1 MIIIFSVGYKPFF
14 HAIRGQIQVLSKL
27 VEQTPPTLQLNP
39 TPIDTSPVSEE
50 QLSPVPQEI
59 RTSDKES
66 PERDLDKLKEAKP
79 SECTVS

>member
-1 MIIIFSVGYKPFF
+1 MGYKPFF

-39 TPIDTSPVSEE
+39 TPIDTSPISDE
-50 QLSPVPQEI
+50 QLSPIPQEI

-66 PERDLDKLKEAKP
+66 PERDLEKLKEAKP
-79 SECTVS
+79 SECAVS